1 MSWLSYSSL
10 IPPNFFILLTVMGLA
25 LAWWWT
31 RLGLVV
37 ATVSAVLLY
46 LASTPVMA
54 DYLFRRVVA
63 LADAMPALPSN
74 APPGAIMVLVAEY
87 RHGRRYT
94 VRPLTLER
102 LAEAA
107 RQEQRLGPP
116 VLVSGGRPDEAD
128 DSLAGM
134 MSAVLQNDF
143 EVPVAMA

>member
-1 MSWLSYSSL
+1 
-10 IPPNFFILLTVMGLA
+10 
-25 LAWWWT
+25 
-31 RLGLVV
+31 
-37 ATVSAVLLY
+37 
-46 LASTPVMA
+46 
-54 DYLFRRVVA
+54 
-63 LADAMPALPSN
+63 
-74 APPGAIMVLVAEY
+74 MVLAADY
-87 RHGRRYT
+87 RHGQRYT